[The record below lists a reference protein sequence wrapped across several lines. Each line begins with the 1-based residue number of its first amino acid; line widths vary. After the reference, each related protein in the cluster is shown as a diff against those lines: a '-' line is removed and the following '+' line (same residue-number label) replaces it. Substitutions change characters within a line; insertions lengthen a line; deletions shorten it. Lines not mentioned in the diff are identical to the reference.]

1 MEKNEKRRI
10 STIKI
15 LSKVLIVAGILLII
29 IPAVITYF
37 NTKRNDDVIDE
48 FLRQTEAA
56 ASGIH
61 SLEDVEVE
69 AFYIPPELSLNTET
83 PTDTTAAPEATAED
97 EPVED
102 EPSATPA
109 PTRKPGMSKE
119 EMQRR
124 TKAVLLI
131 PKIDVKML
139 IMDGVDDETLRVAA
153 GRLPY
158 TDDLDEI
165 GNCVLAGHRSFTFGK
180 YLNRLNELEIGDKIT
195 VQTKEKTLNY
205 TIYKSFIIEPDD
217 FSIIEKNGT
226 DKILTVFTCDPPGIG
241 SHRLVVQA
249 TQDE

>member
-69 AFYIPPELSLNTET
+69 AFYIPPELSHAET
-83 PTDTTAAPEATAED
+83 PADTTAAPEATAED

>member
-1 MEKNEKRRI
+1 
-10 STIKI
+10 
-15 LSKVLIVAGILLII
+15 
-29 IPAVITYF
+29 
-37 NTKRNDDVIDE
+37 
-48 FLRQTEAA
+48 
-56 ASGIH
+56 
-61 SLEDVEVE
+61 
-69 AFYIPPELSLNTET
+69 
-83 PTDTTAAPEATAED
+83 
-97 EPVED
+97 
-102 EPSATPA
+102 
-109 PTRKPGMSKE
+109 MSKE

-124 TKAVLLI
+124 TKGVLLI

-139 IMDGVDDETLRVAA
+139 IMDGVDDDTLRVAA

-158 TDDLDEI
+158 TDDLDEV

-205 TIYKSFIIEPDD
+205 TIYKKFIIEPDD
-217 FSIIEKNGT
+217 FSIIEKNDT